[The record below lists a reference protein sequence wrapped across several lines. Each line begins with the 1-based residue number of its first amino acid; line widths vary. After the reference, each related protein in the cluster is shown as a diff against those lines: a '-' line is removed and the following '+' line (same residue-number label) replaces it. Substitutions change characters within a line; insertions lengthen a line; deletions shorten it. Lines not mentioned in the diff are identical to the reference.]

1 MKLSNAFRY
10 SAGVTTAAPVG
21 LRERKKQRTQ
31 QELQRVALELFA
43 ARGFDHVTIEDICAD
58 AEVSKTT
65 FYRYFDSKEDVL
77 LGSSHQKLQEMAT
90 ALAQRPAT
98 ESAIVAV
105 RNAFLEVAA
114 EYQSQRAQRLAV
126 NRIVRTTPSLAAR
139 NLEQQTAWENLLR
152 EFFADRDGVDTPELS
167 HLVRAAKVVAALRT
181 AMEYW
186 LNAGADSD
194 LPTVVD
200 DALRV
205 PAAVPPQR
213 GSRGR

>member
-1 MKLSNAFRY
+1 M
-10 SAGVTTAAPVG
+10 TATAPLG
-21 LRERKKQRTQ
+21 LRELKKQRTYE
-31 QELQRVALELFA
+31 ELRRVALALFA
-43 ARGFDHVTIEDICAD
+43 ARGFDHVTIEDICAE

-77 LGSSHQKLQEMAT
+77 LGSAHEKLDEMAA
-90 ALAQRPAT
+90 ALTQRPAS

-114 EYQSQRAQRLAV
+114 EYQSQREQRLAV
-126 NRIVRTTPSLAAR
+126 NQIVRTTPSLAAR

-152 EFFADRDGVDTPELS
+152 EFFADRDGVTTPDLA
-167 HLVRAAKVVAALRT
+167 HHVRAAKVVAALRT

-186 LNAGADSD
+186 LANGADTE
-194 LPTVVD
+194 LPSIVD

-205 PAAVPPQR
+205 PAAVPARR
-213 GSRGR
+213 GSRTR

>member
-1 MKLSNAFRY
+1 
-10 SAGVTTAAPVG
+10 VTTAAPVG
-21 LRERKKQRTQ
+21 LRELKKQRTQ

-98 ESAIVAV
+98 ETAIVAV

-181 AMEYW
+181 AMQYW

>member
-1 MKLSNAFRY
+1 M
-10 SAGVTTAAPVG
+10 TTASVG
-21 LRERKKQRTQ
+21 LRELKKQRTHE
-31 QELQRVALELFA
+31 ELQRVALELFA

-77 LGSSHQKLQEMAT
+77 LGSMHEKLQDMAT
-90 ALAQRPAT
+90 ALAQRPES

-114 EYQSQRAQRLAV
+114 EYQNQRAQRLAV

-152 EFFADRDGVDTPELS
+152 EFFVERDDASTPDLS
-167 HLVRAAKVVAALRT
+167 HSVRAAKVVAALRT

-186 LNAGADSD
+186 LANGADTD
-194 LPTVVD
+194 LPSVVD
-200 DALRV
+200 EALRV
-205 PAAVPPQR
+205 PAAVPARRRPR
-213 GSRGR
+213 PR

>member
-1 MKLSNAFRY
+1 M
-10 SAGVTTAAPVG
+10 TTASPVG
-21 LRERKKQRTQ
+21 LRERKKQRTYE
-31 QELQRVALELFA
+31 ELQRVALELFA
-43 ARGFDHVTIEDICAD
+43 ARGFDQVTIEDICAD

-77 LGSSHQKLQEMAT
+77 LGSMHEKLAEMAA

-114 EYQSQRAQRLAV
+114 EYQNQRAQRLAV

-152 EFFADRDGVDTPELS
+152 EFFGERDGAATPTLS
-167 HLVRAAKVVAALRT
+167 HSVRAAKVLAALRT

-186 LNAGADSD
+186 LANGADTD

-200 DALRV
+200 EALRV
-205 PAAVPPQR
+205 PATAPPRR
-213 GSRGR
+213 GSRAR

>member
-1 MKLSNAFRY
+1 MTA
-10 SAGVTTAAPVG
+10 TTPLG
-21 LRERKKQRTQ
+21 LRELKKQRTYE
-31 QELQRVALELFA
+31 ELQRVALALFA
-43 ARGFDHVTIEDICAD
+43 AHGFDHVTIEDICAE

-77 LGSSHQKLQEMAT
+77 LGSAHQKLAEMAA
-90 ALAQRPAT
+90 ALTERPAS

-114 EYQSQRAQRLAV
+114 EYQSQREQRLAV
-126 NRIVRTTPSLAAR
+126 NRIVRATPSLAAR

-152 EFFADRDGVDTPELS
+152 EFFADRDGVKTPDLA
-167 HLVRAAKVVAALRT
+167 HYVRAAKVVAALRT

-186 LNAGADSD
+186 LANGADTE
-194 LPTVVD
+194 LPSIVD

-205 PAAVPPQR
+205 PAAVPAR
-213 GSRGR
+213 RSSRTR

>member
-1 MKLSNAFRY
+1 
-10 SAGVTTAAPVG
+10 VTTAAPVG

-77 LGSSHQKLQEMAT
+77 LGSSHQKLEEMAT
-90 ALAQRPAT
+90 ET
-98 ESAIVAV
+98 AIVAV

-126 NRIVRTTPSLAAR
+126 NRIVRATPSLAAR

-152 EFFADRDGVDTPELS
+152 EFFADRDGVDAPDLS
-167 HLVRAAKVVAALRT
+167 HLVQAAKVVAALRT

>member
-1 MKLSNAFRY
+1 
-10 SAGVTTAAPVG
+10 VTTAAPVG

-77 LGSSHQKLQEMAT
+77 LGSSHQKLEEMAT
-90 ALAQRPAT
+90 ALAQRPST
-98 ESAIVAV
+98 ETAIVAV

-126 NRIVRTTPSLAAR
+126 NRIVRATPSLAAR

-152 EFFADRDGVDTPELS
+152 EFFADRDGVDAPDLS
-167 HLVRAAKVVAALRT
+167 HLVQAAKVVAALRT

>member
-1 MKLSNAFRY
+1 M
-10 SAGVTTAAPVG
+10 TAATTGG
-21 LRERKKQRTQ
+21 LRELKKQRTYE
-31 QELQRVALELFA
+31 ELQRVALALFA
-43 ARGFDHVTIEDICAD
+43 TRGFDQVTIEDICAD

-77 LGSSHQKLQEMAT
+77 LGSLHQKLAEMAA
-90 ALAQRPAT
+90 ALAQRPAS

-114 EYQSQRAQRLAV
+114 EYQSQRAQKLAV

-139 NLEQQTAWENLLR
+139 NLQQQTAWEDLLR
-152 EFFADRDGVDTPELS
+152 VFFAERDGVDAPALA
-167 HLVRAAKVVAALRT
+167 HCVLAANVVASLRT

-194 LPTVVD
+194 LPSVVD
-200 DALRV
+200 EALRLSVAV
-205 PAAVPPQR
+205 PARR
-213 GSRGR
+213 GSRAP

>member
-1 MKLSNAFRY
+1 
-10 SAGVTTAAPVG
+10 VTADTTIGTTLG
-21 LRERKKQRTQ
+21 LRELKKQRTYE
-31 QELQRVALELFA
+31 ELQRVALALFA
-43 ARGFDHVTIEDICAD
+43 ARGFDQVTIEDICAD

-77 LGSSHQKLQEMAT
+77 LGTSHQKLAEMAA
-90 ALAQRPAT
+90 ALAQRPES

-114 EYQSQRAQRLAV
+114 EYQSQREQKLAV

-139 NLEQQTAWENLLR
+139 NLEQQTAWEDLLR
-152 EFFADRDGVDTPELS
+152 EFFVERDGVDSPALS
-167 HLVRAAKVVAALRT
+167 HCVLAANVVASLRT

-200 DALRV
+200 EALRLSVAV
-205 PAAVPPQR
+205 PARRRAR
-213 GSRGR
+213 AR

>member
-1 MKLSNAFRY
+1 
-10 SAGVTTAAPVG
+10 VTTAAPVG
-21 LRERKKQRTQ
+21 LRELKKQRTYE
-31 QELQRVALELFA
+31 ELQRVALELFA
-43 ARGFDHVTIEDICAD
+43 GRGFDHVTIEDICAD

-77 LGSSHQKLQEMAT
+77 LGSMHEKLAEMAT
-90 ALAQRPAT
+90 ALAERPES

-114 EYQSQRAQRLAV
+114 EYQSQRVQKLAV

-152 EFFADRDGVDTPELS
+152 EFFVERDGVSAAELS
-167 HLVRAAKVVAALRT
+167 HCVLAANVVASLRT

-186 LNAGADSD
+186 LNAGGDSD

-200 DALRV
+200 EALRLAVAV
-205 PAAVPPQR
+205 PARR
-213 GSRGR
+213 GSRRR

>member
-1 MKLSNAFRY
+1 
-10 SAGVTTAAPVG
+10 VTTTAPVG
-21 LRERKKQRTQ
+21 LRELKKQRTYE
-31 QELQRVALELFA
+31 ELQRVALALFA
-43 ARGFDHVTIEDICAD
+43 ARGFDQVTIEDICAD

-77 LGSSHQKLQEMAT
+77 LGSMHEKLTEMGA
-90 ALAQRPAT
+90 ALAQRPAS

-114 EYQSQRAQRLAV
+114 EYQSQRVQKLAV

-139 NLEQQTAWENLLR
+139 NLEQQTAWEDLLR
-152 EFFADRDGVDTPELS
+152 EFFVERDGAPAPALS
-167 HLVRAAKVVAALRT
+167 HCVLAANVVASLRT

-200 DALRV
+200 EALRLSVSV
-205 PAAVPPQR
+205 PARR
-213 GSRGR
+213 GSRAR

>member
-1 MKLSNAFRY
+1 M
-10 SAGVTTAAPVG
+10 TATAPLG
-21 LRERKKQRTQ
+21 LRELKKQRTHE
-31 QELQRVALELFA
+31 ELQRVALALFA
-43 ARGFDHVTIEDICAD
+43 AHGFDHVTIEDICAE

-77 LGSSHQKLQEMAT
+77 LGSSDEKLAAMAT
-90 ALAQRPAT
+90 ALAQRPAS

-114 EYQSQRAQRLAV
+114 EYQSQREQRLAV

-152 EFFADRDGVDTPELS
+152 EFFADRDGVNPPELS
-167 HLVRAAKVVAALRT
+167 HCVRAAKVVAALRT

-186 LNAGADSD
+186 LAHGADTN
-194 LPTVVD
+194 LPSVVD

-205 PAAVPPQR
+205 PAAVPAR
-213 GSRGR
+213 RRSRNR